1 MRPAILGCV
10 LCLALGC
17 SKGSRDERTKERPD
31 DRSASVAGSAHT
43 DEPEHE
49 SLPKRV
55 RLPDE
60 VIVAAKIRTFP
71 VARERLAPTLVLPGE
86 VAADPDRSARVSS
99 PAAGR
104 LERVTFREGTAVK
117 KGDLLAVIR
126 VPDLGKARASYTAT
140 AARAAAARADA
151 DRLEI
156 LADKRLA
163 ATQEVVTAKAEA
175 EALEAEAHA
184 ADEQLR
190 AMGTGAGGGAELVL
204 RAPVSGTI
212 IARDAVVGQPV
223 TPDETIASIADLS
236 EVWFLARVFEKDL
249 GRLRV
254 GARADVN
261 LNAYP
266 DDVFPGEIE
275 YVGLQIDPA
284 ARTLTARV
292 RLTNR
297 NDLLRI
303 GLFGAARI
311 ATSDAAPQSSVLVV
325 PRSAITEIADKHV
338 AFVREP
344 DGDFEMHE
352 VVLGDRSVG
361 KVAIVSGL
369 REGEPVVADGVFTL
383 KSVVL
388 KGTFGE
394 EGE

>member
-1 MRPAILGCV
+1 MRRAILGCMLWLV
-10 LCLALGC
+10 LGC
-17 SKGSRDERTKERPD
+17 SEDSRDERAKERPD
-31 DRSASVAGSAHT
+31 DRGASVAGSAHI

-60 VIVAAKIRTFP
+60 VIVAAKIRAVP

-140 AARAAAARADA
+140 SARAAAARADA

-190 AMGTGAGGGAELVL
+190 AMGTGAEGGAELVL
-204 RAPVSGTI
+204 RAPVSGKI

-303 GLFGAARI
+303 GLFGAARVV
-311 ATSDAAPQSSVLVV
+311 TGDAAPQSSVLVV
-325 PRSAITEIADKHV
+325 PRSAITEVADKRV

-352 VVLGDRSVG
+352 VVLGDASVG

-369 REGEPVVADGVFTL
+369 REGEAVVVDGVFTL

>member
-1 MRPAILGCV
+1 MRRWILV
-10 LCLALGC
+10 SALLLNLGC
-17 SKGSRDERTKERPD
+17 SKDTHRDGTDERHDSRTP
-31 DRSASVAGSAHT
+31 VAGSAHT

-55 RLPDE
+55 RLPDK
-60 VIVAAKIRTFP
+60 VIAAAKIRTLP
-71 VARERLAPTLVLPGE
+71 VSREPLAPTIVLPGE

-104 LERVTFREGTAVK
+104 LERVTFREGSVVK
-117 KGDLLAVIR
+117 RGDVLAVVR

-140 AARAAAARADA
+140 SARATAARAGAN
-151 DRLEI
+151 RLEA

-163 ATQEVVTAKAEA
+163 AMQEVVTAKAEA
-175 EALEAEAHA
+175 DALEAEARA

-190 AMGTGAGGGAELVL
+190 AMGTGTSGGAELVL
-204 RAPVSGTI
+204 RAPVSGTV

-223 TPDETIASIADLS
+223 TPEETIASIADLS

-254 GARADVN
+254 GAPTEVE

-266 DDVFPGEIE
+266 HEGFQGEVE
-275 YVGLQIDPA
+275 YVGRKIDPA

-303 GLFGAARI
+303 GLFGAARV
-311 ATSDAAPQSSVLVV
+311 ATSEIETQSLVLVV
-325 PRSAITEIADKHV
+325 PRSAITEVADKRV

-352 VVLGDRSVG
+352 VVLGDASVG

-369 REGEPVVADGVFTL
+369 REGESVVVEGVFTL